1 MVNRKRIRIL
11 KAGSDTAG
19 PVVYWMSRDQRVED
33 NWALLFAQEQAIER
47 KVSLLV
53 LFTLAPQFL
62 DATYR
67 QYIFMI
73 EGLKIVEQNLTR
85 KNIPFF
91 LLDGKPYEEVIRFI
105 RNHRAGLL
113 VTDFSP
119 LKIHREWKESVTK
132 SITIPFYE
140 VDAHNIVP
148 CWVISGKQEY
158 GAYTIRPKIQ
168 KLLLEFL
175 DEYPNVEK
183 HPYQMDLRSYKT
195 DWNKAIRSLR
205 VNREIERVDWLTAG
219 KNSGKKKLDIF
230 LEVRLKKYAA
240 MRNDP
245 TENAQSDLSPYLHF
259 GHISAQQIALE
270 VQRYSRFI
278 KSSETFLEELIVRR
292 ELSDNYCLYNPHYD
306 SLEGIPRWAKETL
319 KTHRRDKREYLYN
332 ADEFEQAVTHDQLW
346 NAAQREM
353 VRTGK
358 MHGYM
363 RMYWAKKILE
373 WSKSPDEAMQTAIY
387 LNDTYEL
394 DGRDPN
400 GYAGIAWSIGGVHD
414 RPWFDRP
421 VYGKVRS
428 MTFGGCKKK
437 FDVDRYISM
446 NRE

>member
-1 MVNRKRIRIL
+1 M
-11 KAGSDTAG
+11 
-19 PVVYWMSRDQRVED
+19 
-33 NWALLFAQEQAIER
+33 
-47 KVSLLV
+47 
-53 LFTLAPQFL
+53 
-62 DATYR
+62 
-67 QYIFMI
+67 
-73 EGLKIVEQNLTR
+73 
-85 KNIPFF
+85 
-91 LLDGKPYEEVIRFI
+91 
-105 RNHRAGLL
+105 
-113 VTDFSP
+113 
-119 LKIHREWKESVTK
+119 
-132 SITIPFYE
+132 
-140 VDAHNIVP
+140 
-148 CWVISGKQEY
+148 
-158 GAYTIRPKIQ
+158 
-168 KLLLEFL
+168 
-175 DEYPNVEK
+175 
-183 HPYQMDLRSYKT
+183 
-195 DWNKAIRSLR
+195 
-205 VNREIERVDWLTAG
+205 
-219 KNSGKKKLDIF
+219 
-230 LEVRLKKYAA
+230 
-240 MRNDP
+240 
-245 TENAQSDLSPYLHF
+245 
-259 GHISAQQIALE
+259 
-270 VQRYSRFI
+270 
-278 KSSETFLEELIVRR
+278 
-292 ELSDNYCLYNPHYD
+292 ELSDNYCFYNPHYD

-319 KTHRRDKREYLYN
+319 KTPRRDKREYLYN